1 MSNLDT
7 APATYIAK
15 SEHRGTW
22 VKTLASGYRIDAFT
36 AREIAE
42 MDLPRGATGE
52 INLWE
57 ASASRTGGVQFFY
70 RTRFVAQAD
79 GSLAAYASDG
89 HLVIIHPADRKIRIR
104 TK

>member
-7 APATYIAK
+7 APARYIAK
-15 SEHRGTW
+15 SEHKGAW
-22 VKTLASGYRIDAFT
+22 VKTLASGYRIDTFT

-42 MDLPRGATGE
+42 MGLPRGATGE

-57 ASASRTGGVQFFY
+57 AASSRQGGVQFFY
-70 RTRFVAQAD
+70 RVRFIAQED
-79 GSLAAYASDG
+79 GSLAAYASG
-89 HLVIIHPADRKIRIR
+89 GLLVIVHPADRKIRIR

>member
-1 MSNLDT
+1 MTATT
-7 APATYIAK
+7 APARYIAK
-15 SEHRGTW
+15 SAHKGAW

-36 AREIAE
+36 AGELAQMAPAE
-42 MDLPRGATGE
+42 TGE

-57 ASASRTGGVQFFY
+57 ASASRQGGVQFFY

-79 GSLAAYASDG
+79 GSIAAYASDG
-89 HLVIIHPADRKIRIR
+89 HLVIVHPADRKILIR

>member
-1 MSNLDT
+1 MIAT
-7 APATYIAK
+7 ATPARYIAK
-15 SEHRGTW
+15 SEHQGSW
-22 VKTLASGYRIDAFT
+22 VKSATSGYRIDEFT
-36 AREIAE
+36 AGELAQMAPAE
-42 MDLPRGATGE
+42 TGE

-57 ASASRTGGVQFFY
+57 ASGSRQGGIQFFY

-79 GSLAAYASDG
+79 GSIADYASDG